1 MAHPTWRYLPSGT
14 VKHALASPEMRVSE
28 CGMGLWPREDWYG
41 TGSQDEYENLAAR
54 PACKKCVARG
64 YRP

>member
-1 MAHPTWRYLPSGT
+1 MAHPTWRYLPGGT
-14 VKHALASPEMRVSE
+14 VKHALAYADAHAAM
-28 CGMGLWPREDWYG
+28 CGVGPPLLGDWYG

-64 YRP
+64 CRP